1 MKKLLLLLIL
11 SFYSAQG
18 LSSHA
23 LSSGWYAT
31 VPGETG
37 SWSCKNDCE
46 GEGLVMPAGYYEN
59 SVVNPVVVTQYGG
72 AYNDNLA
79 GRKNNWNQPRISQA
93 VCNKHSDK
101 KHSNIERSNTREY
114 WSTYLGGIVNNKSLK
129 EFFSIIDNQ
138 YSSDCNSWFR
148 EYTKLG
154 FHKAIVFG
162 YDRNIT
168 GTTGYW
174 AISLS
179 TDAGSP
185 PSRNEAEQFAIEAC
199 EDAHRI
205 KKIKSF
211 TCAILFSNNDI
222 VNKDYIGLAKLS
234 EDEYRITISN
244 YKDELQQ
251 VQLSQSELIKSDD
264 YIEKIKAVKSLL
276 DLGIITYGEFEQMKQ
291 KIIDAMN

>member
-18 LSSHA
+18 SSSHL

-31 VPGETG
+31 VPGNTG
-37 SWSCKNDCE
+37 SWSCSSGCDAS
-46 GEGLVMPAGYYEN
+46 LPAGAMQN
-59 SVVNPVVVTQYGG
+59 SVTESNGQGG
-72 AYNDNLA
+72 SAYNEATLITA
-79 GRKNNWNQPRISQA
+79 PTRVPRISPA

-101 KHSNIERSNTREY
+101 KHSNIERSNTKEY

-148 EYTKLG
+148 EYTNLG

-162 YDRNIT
+162 YDRNIANT
-168 GTTGYW
+168 SGYW

-179 TDAGSP
+179 DLG
-185 PSRNEAEQFAIEAC
+185 RYEAEDFAIQAC

-222 VNKDYIGLAKLS
+222 VNKEYLAIAKLS
-234 EDEYRITISN
+234 KDEYKMTISD
-244 YKDELQQ
+244 YKDEIQQ
-251 VQLSQSELIKSDD
+251 AQLSHSELIKSDD
-264 YIEKIKAVKSLL
+264 YIEKIKEVKSLL
-276 DLGIITYGEFEQMKQ
+276 DLGIITSGEFEQMK
-291 KIIDAMN
+291 KNIIDNI